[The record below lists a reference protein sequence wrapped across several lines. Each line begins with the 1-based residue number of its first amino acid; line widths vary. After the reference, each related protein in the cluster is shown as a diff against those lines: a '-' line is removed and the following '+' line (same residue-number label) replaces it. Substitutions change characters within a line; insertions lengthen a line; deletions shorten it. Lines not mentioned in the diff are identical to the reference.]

1 MRQIAIFGFILMLGG
16 CANALD
22 AQVQSIHA
30 LQVREAMN
38 DYQKAGS
45 PLDKCVKAKLVALA
59 YEASKDPV
67 SASAW
72 HAREKADCEAA
83 MVVLGVDR
91 FSPPTDAGSA

>member
-1 MRQIAIFGFILMLGG
+1 MRTLAILAACLALGG

-22 AQVQSIHA
+22 AQAQSIHA

-38 DYQKAGS
+38 DYEKAQAGA
-45 PLDKCVKAKLVALA
+45 PLDRCVKAKLVALA
-59 YEASKDPV
+59 YEDSKDPV

-83 MVVLGVDR
+83 MMAMGVR
-91 FSPPTDAGSA
+91 PPPQPAD